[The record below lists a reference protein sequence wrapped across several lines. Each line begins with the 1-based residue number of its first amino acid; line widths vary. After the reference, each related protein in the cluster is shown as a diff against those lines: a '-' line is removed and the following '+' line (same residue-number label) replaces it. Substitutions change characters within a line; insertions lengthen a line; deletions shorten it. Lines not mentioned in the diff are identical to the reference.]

1 MDLNHLYAMVNE
13 LSEVLKN
20 NRDLTSG
27 IIKSAEDIAVCH
39 LLPFLYNKID
49 ANLKLYSV
57 VLQLKEPHQTCKKS
71 MGKSLDH

>member
-27 IIKSAEDIAVCH
+27 IIKSAEDIAVCPLLHH
-39 LLPFLYNKID
+39 LVKQD
-49 ANLKLYSV
+49 R
-57 VLQLKEPHQTCKKS
+57 C
-71 MGKSLDH
+71 